1 MENEKLPPLL
11 NLSQLRE
18 VLGPQLVGRDAA
30 YRLMRKYGIRL
41 GRGYVLPRT
50 VLEALLSGGLGN
62 RQESDAS

>member
-41 GRGYVLPRT
+41 GRGYVLP
-50 VLEALLSGGLGN
+50 APC
-62 RQESDAS
+62 